1 MKVNGE
7 KRLLQLNELE
17 ELRFQAY
24 ENAKL
29 FKERTKKWHD
39 AHIQKKNF
47 RVGDCVLLFNSRL
60 SLFRGKLK
68 FRWSEPFKVIQVFN
82 HGALELKNNRGETFK
97 VNGQRCKI
105 YHGGLMPTER
115 ESLDIQSSY

>member
-24 ENAKL
+24 KNAKL

-39 AHIQKKNF
+39 AHIQKKIF
-47 RVGDCVLLFNSRL
+47 HVGDCVLLFNSRL
-60 SLFRGKLK
+60 HLFPGKLK
-68 FRWSEPFKVIQVFN
+68 FRWSGPFKVIQVFN

-105 YHGGLMPTER
+105 YHGGLMPTVR
-115 ESLDIQSSY
+115 ESLKIQSPY

>member
-1 MKVNGE
+1 M
-7 KRLLQLNELE
+7 LLQLNELE
-17 ELRFQAY
+17 ELRFLAY

-29 FKERTKKWHD
+29 FKERTKKWYD
-39 AHIQKKNF
+39 AHIQKKIF
-47 RVGDCVLLFNSRL
+47 HVGDCVLLFNSRL
-60 SLFRGKLK
+60 RLFPGKLK
-68 FRWSEPFKVIQVFN
+68 SRWSGPFKVIQVFN

-115 ESLDIQSSY
+115 ESLDIKSPH